1 LLVLEGVFDP
11 KEYNE
16 LKSNFNSEIEK
27 YFARTNLPSEFK
39 YSFSEVKQMVCSSI
53 EKLCD
58 VSKLFIDA
66 NVSSNLINN
75 GIQRNKKGQINEL
88 FDLPNQG

>member
-1 LLVLEGVFDP
+1 MVW
-11 KEYNE
+11 
-16 LKSNFNSEIEK
+16 NS
-27 YFARTNLPSEFK
+27 
-39 YSFSEVKQMVCSSI
+39 M

-58 VSKLFIDA
+58 ISKLFIDA
-66 NVSSNLINN
+66 NVSRNLINN

>member
-1 LLVLEGVFDP
+1 MVW
-11 KEYNE
+11 
-16 LKSNFNSEIEK
+16 NS
-27 YFARTNLPSEFK
+27 
-39 YSFSEVKQMVCSSI
+39 M

-58 VSKLFIDA
+58 VSKLFIEA
-66 NVSSNLINN
+66 NVSRKRRLISLILRDKFTYENLKLRTAKTSELFSAIYLINN